1 MAVAKIGG
9 FRTVLGRHL
18 TQGPLKSL
26 SLRTT
31 FQADAHT
38 LAASPQSGGS
48 SQNAQ
53 GCLAGMRRTADPSC
67 QNGYQHLQ

>member
-1 MAVAKIGG
+1 
-9 FRTVLGRHL
+9 LGQFL
-18 TQGPLKSL
+18 ALKMYQLALKSL
-26 SLRTT
+26 DYPIA

-53 GCLAGMRRTADPSC
+53 GCLVGMRRTADPSC